1 MRIITNHKLISRNS
15 KIGRYTSIGAL
26 VVLGI
31 GMYITFTRPE
41 MYAYSLGALVLGFFL
56 SQIGMYFG
64 NRWSRSPRPDE
75 VLDKGLKG
83 LGREYTIYHYVTP
96 ASHLLVGPS
105 GLWVLLP
112 LYQGGQVSYEK
123 KRWRQRGA
131 GFVQNYLKLFGQDN
145 IGRPELEASS
155 DIESLKRYFSRVQ
168 PELEV
173 PEIKPAAIFVHPTVE
188 LNAEDAPILAMIPK
202 DFKEF
207 LKSGSKENMLSS
219 SQLSALREALP
230 KAEKEENND

>member
-1 MRIITNHKLISRNS
+1 MRIITNHKLITRNA

-26 VVLGI
+26 IVLGV

-56 SQIGMYFG
+56 SQMGMYFG

-112 LYQGGQVSYEK
+112 LYQGGNISYEK

-131 GFVQNYLKLFGQDN
+131 GFIQNYLKLFGQDN
-145 IGRPELEASS
+145 IGRPELEAAS
-155 DIESLKRYFSRVQ
+155 DIESLKRYFHRVQ
-168 PELEV
+168 PDLEI
-173 PEIKPAAIFVHPTVE
+173 PEINSAAIFVHPTVE
-188 LNAEDAPILAMIPK
+188 LNAERAPIPAMVPK

-207 LKSGSKENMLSS
+207 LKTGTSAKILSS

-230 KAEKEENND
+230 KAEREEQSD